1 VLFAFTPVTETR
13 AEVQRWTDEELAGA
27 AVVREAAAL
36 EASGCMIAIEGIDP
50 ETTLA
55 LPVVVRLQSDLA
67 MRSCNGATY
76 FLLHPDGA
84 NTSLHAACAEGTLET
99 LVESPLVHLHRCG
112 RLRAEPVQDP
122 ELGAVSP
129 ERLIALQRFDSSDL

>member
-1 VLFAFTPVTETR
+1 M
-13 AEVQRWTDEELAGA
+13 
-27 AVVREAAAL
+27 REAAAL
-36 EASGCMIAIEGIDP
+36 EAAGCTIAIEGVDP

-55 LPVVVRLQSDLA
+55 LPVVVRLERDLA
-67 MRSCNGATY
+67 HAFMRRSTY

-122 ELGAVSP
+122 ELGPSSP
-129 ERLIALQRFDSSDL
+129 ERLVALQRFDSSDL